1 MQSRTRVQSRLT
13 ACSVALVA
21 VAAAGCSSSKHT
33 SAAATTSAP
42 AVAATTAAPAPA
54 PSTSAAPA
62 ASPAAGAAP
71 TKPSKSYKITL
82 IKGVNGDPFYA
93 TMACGVQAEAAKLGA
108 TVNVVGGDKWG
119 ADVQTPVV
127 NSVTAQHPDAVLI
140 APNDTKAMLAPLQ
153 QLTAAGI
160 KLIIVDTGLDDESG
174 AAAVISSDNAGGGK
188 LAADELGDEVG
199 GKGSVFVM
207 NVQAGISTT
216 DARAKGFIDEIKAK
230 YPNIT
235 VLDTQYNDDDPAK
248 AASITTSVLSAHPD
262 LAGVFATNVQGAEG
276 TATGLKQASKQGVV
290 KVIGYDAGPQQVQ
303 DLQNGIVQ
311 GLIAQDPYTE
321 GVDSVQQAVA
331 ALSGQPVTRTIQT
344 TLAALTTSNLTAK
357 AQYVYKNTCA

>member
-1 MQSRTRVQSRLT
+1 MRSPIAAATIAIL
-13 ACSVALVA
+13 AVA
-21 VAAAGCSSSKHT
+21 VAGCSSS
-33 SAAATTSAP
+33 
-42 AVAATTAAPAPA
+42 
-54 PSTSAAPA
+54 STPA
-62 ASPAAGAAP
+62 ASGSTGSSTAASAVP
-71 TKPSKSYKITL
+71 KTYSITL

-93 TMACGVQAEAAKLGA
+93 TMSCGAQAAATKLGA
-108 TVNVVGGDKWG
+108 KLTVVGGDSWG
-119 ADVQTPVV
+119 SDVQTPVV

-140 APNDTKAMLAPLQ
+140 APNDTKAMFAPLQ
-153 QLTAAGI
+153 QLTKAGI
-160 KLIIVDTGLDDESG
+160 KLVIVDTGLDDESG
-174 AAAVISSDNAGGGK
+174 AVAVISSDNAGGGK
-188 LAADELGDEVG
+188 LAADELGTEVG

-235 VLDTQYNDDDPAK
+235 VLGTQYNDDDPAK

-276 TATGLKQASKQGVV
+276 TATGLKQAGRQGAV

-303 DLQNGIVQ
+303 DLQSGIVQ

-321 GVDSVQQAVA
+321 GVDSLDQAVA
-331 ALSGQPVTRTIQT
+331 ALSGQTVTKTIQT
-344 TLAALTTSNLTAK
+344 TLAALTTSNLTAD
-357 AQYVYKNTCA
+357 ARYVYKNSC

>member
-1 MQSRTRVQSRLT
+1 MQSRITAQSRLT
-13 ACSVALVA
+13 VSTIALVA
-21 VAAAGCSSSKHT
+21 VAVAGCSSSKH
-33 SAAATTSAP
+33 AAASATTSAP
-42 AVAATTAAPAPA
+42 AAA

-62 ASPAAGAAP
+62 ASPVAAGAP

-108 TVNVVGGDKWG
+108 TVTVVGGDKWG

-160 KLIIVDTGLDDESG
+160 KLVIVDTGLDDESG
-174 AAAVISSDNAGGGK
+174 AVAVISSDNAGGGK

-216 DARAKGFIDEIKAK
+216 DARAKGFIDEIKSK

-303 DLQNGIVQ
+303 DLQSGIVQ

-357 AQYVYKNTCA
+357 AQYVYKNSCS

>member
-1 MQSRTRVQSRLT
+1 MQSRITVQSRVAVST
-13 ACSVALVA
+13 IALVA
-21 VAAAGCSSSKHT
+21 VAVAGCSSSKH
-33 SAAATTSAP
+33 AAASATTSAP
-42 AVAATTAAPAPA
+42 AAA

-62 ASPAAGAAP
+62 ASPAAAGVP

-160 KLIIVDTGLDDESG
+160 KLVIVDTGLDDESG
-174 AAAVISSDNAGGGK
+174 AVAVISSDNAGGGK
-188 LAADELGDEVG
+188 LAADELGEQVG

-276 TATGLKQASKQGVV
+276 TATGLKQAGKQGAV

-303 DLQNGIVQ
+303 DLQSGIVQ

-321 GVDSVQQAVA
+321 GVDSVEQAVA
-331 ALSGQPVTRTIQT
+331 SLSGQTVTRTIQT

-357 AQYVYKNTCA
+357 AQYVYKNSCS

>member
-1 MQSRTRVQSRLT
+1 MQSRITVQSRLT
-13 ACSVALVA
+13 VSTIALVA
-21 VAAAGCSSSKHT
+21 VAVAGCSSSKHT
-33 SAAATTSAP
+33 AASP
-42 AVAATTAAPAPA
+42 TTAAPAPA

-62 ASPAAGAAP
+62 ASPAAAGVP

-160 KLIIVDTGLDDESG
+160 KLVIVDTGLDDESG
-174 AAAVISSDNAGGGK
+174 AVAVISSDNAGGGK
-188 LAADELGDEVG
+188 LAADELGTEVG

-276 TATGLKQASKQGVV
+276 TATGLKQASKQGAV

-303 DLQNGIVQ
+303 DLQSGIVQ

-321 GVDSVQQAVA
+321 GVDSVEQAVA
-331 ALSGQPVTRTIQT
+331 SLSGQTVTRTIQT
-344 TLAALTTSNLTAK
+344 TLAALTTSNLTAN
-357 AQYVYKNTCA
+357 AQYVYKNSCS

>member
-1 MQSRTRVQSRLT
+1 MQSRITAQSRLT
-13 ACSVALVA
+13 VSTIALVA
-21 VAAAGCSSSKHT
+21 VAVAGCSSSKHT
-33 SAAATTSAP
+33 AASATTSAP
-42 AVAATTAAPAPA
+42 AAA

-62 ASPAAGAAP
+62 ASPVAAGAP

-108 TVNVVGGDKWG
+108 TVTVVGGDKWG

-160 KLIIVDTGLDDESG
+160 KLVIVDTGLDDESG
-174 AAAVISSDNAGGGK
+174 AVAVISSDNAGGGK

-216 DARAKGFIDEIKAK
+216 DARAKGFIDEIKSK

-303 DLQNGIVQ
+303 DLQSGIVQ

-357 AQYVYKNTCA
+357 AQYVYKNSCS

>member
-1 MQSRTRVQSRLT
+1 MST
-13 ACSVALVA
+13 VALLALA
-21 VAAAGCSSSKHT
+21 VAGCSSSKHAAASAAT
-33 SAAATTSAP
+33 SAL
-42 AVAATTAAPAPA
+42 TAA
-54 PSTSAAPA
+54 STTSAAPA
-62 ASPAAGAAP
+62 ATTSAAAAPASAPASSAAAGGP

-82 IKGVNGDPFYA
+82 VKGVNGDPFYA
-93 TMACGVQAEAAKLGA
+93 TMACGAQSEAAKLGA
-108 TVNVVGGDKWG
+108 SLAVVGGDKWG

-160 KLIIVDTGLDDESG
+160 KLVIVDTGLDDESS
-174 AAAVISSDNAGGGK
+174 AVAVISSDNAGGGK
-188 LAADELGDEVG
+188 LAADELGAQVG

-230 YPNIT
+230 YPAIT

-276 TATGLKQASKQGVV
+276 TATGLKQAGKQGTV

-303 DLQNGIVQ
+303 DLQSGIVQ

-344 TLAALTTSNLTAK
+344 TLAALTTSNLAAK
-357 AQYVYKNTCA
+357 AQYVYKNSCS

>member
-1 MQSRTRVQSRLT
+1 MQSRITAQSRLT
-13 ACSVALVA
+13 VSTIALVA
-21 VAAAGCSSSKHT
+21 VAVAGCSSSKHT
-33 SAAATTSAP
+33 AASATTSAP
-42 AVAATTAAPAPA
+42 AAA

-62 ASPAAGAAP
+62 ASPAAAGAP

-93 TMACGVQAEAAKLGA
+93 TMACGVQSEAAKLGA

-160 KLIIVDTGLDDESG
+160 KLVIVDTGLDDESG
-174 AAAVISSDNAGGGK
+174 AVAVISSDNAGGGK

-276 TATGLKQASKQGVV
+276 TATGLKQASKQGAV

-331 ALSGQPVTRTIQT
+331 ALSGQTVTRTIQT

-357 AQYVYKNTCA
+357 AQYVYKNSCS

>member
-1 MQSRTRVQSRLT
+1 MQSPTTVQSRLT
-13 ACSVALVA
+13 ACTIALVA

-42 AVAATTAAPAPA
+42 AAA

-62 ASPAAGAAP
+62 ASPGAAGAP

-276 TATGLKQASKQGVV
+276 TATGLKQASKQGAV

>member
-1 MQSRTRVQSRLT
+1 MQSRIMVQSRLT
-13 ACSVALVA
+13 VSTIALVA
-21 VAAAGCSSSKHT
+21 MAVAGCSSSKHT
-33 SAAATTSAP
+33 AASATTSAP
-42 AVAATTAAPAPA
+42 AAAPATTSA
-54 PSTSAAPA
+54 TATSAAPA
-62 ASPAAGAAP
+62 ASPAAAGAP

-93 TMACGVQAEAAKLGA
+93 TMACGVQAEATKLGA

-160 KLIIVDTGLDDESG
+160 KLVIVDTGLDDESG
-174 AAAVISSDNAGGGK
+174 AVAVISSDNAGGGK

-230 YPNIT
+230 YPSIT

-276 TATGLKQASKQGVV
+276 TATGLKQASKQGAV

-321 GVDSVQQAVA
+321 GVDSVEQAVA
-331 ALSGQPVTRTIQT
+331 ALSGQTVTRTIQT

-357 AQYVYKNTCA
+357 AQYVYKNSCS

>member
-1 MQSRTRVQSRLT
+1 MQSRITVPSRLT
-13 ACSVALVA
+13 VSTIALVA
-21 VAAAGCSSSKHT
+21 VAVAGCSSSKHT
-33 SAAATTSAP
+33 AATAATSAP
-42 AVAATTAAPAPA
+42 AAA
-54 PSTSAAPA
+54 PSTSAAAA
-62 ASPAAGAAP
+62 ASPATAGVP

-160 KLIIVDTGLDDESG
+160 KLVIVDTGLDDESG
-174 AAAVISSDNAGGGK
+174 AVAVISSDNAGGGK

-230 YPNIT
+230 YPSIT

-303 DLQNGIVQ
+303 DLQSGIVQ

-321 GVDSVQQAVA
+321 GVDSVEQAVA
-331 ALSGQPVTRTIQT
+331 ALSGQTVTRTIQT

-357 AQYVYKNTCA
+357 AQYVYKNSCS